1 VYYEFSVGS
10 DFLDYD
16 YEDGS
21 NSDYD
26 YDYEDQYFIDIE
38 YFEDYDDP
46 NNY

>member
-26 YDYEDQYFIDIE
+26 YEDQYIDIE